1 MVAAIKQRVT
11 VQPGGIVQVR
21 SPELTPGSRAEVIV
35 LVEQPEATPP
45 VDPGRPVAD
54 WRRFAG
60 AIDSGDPRSSD
71 NDRIDVDLAGESRS
85 ARDPDQ

>member
-11 VQPGGIVQVR
+11 VQPGGIVEVR
-21 SPELTPGSRAEVIV
+21 SPELRPGARAEVIV
-35 LVEQPEATPP
+35 LIEQPVAAVR

-60 AIDSGDPRSSD
+60 VIDSGDPRSSA
-71 NDRIDVDLAGESRS
+71 NGRIDADLAREHDP
-85 ARDPDQ
+85 ARAPEQ